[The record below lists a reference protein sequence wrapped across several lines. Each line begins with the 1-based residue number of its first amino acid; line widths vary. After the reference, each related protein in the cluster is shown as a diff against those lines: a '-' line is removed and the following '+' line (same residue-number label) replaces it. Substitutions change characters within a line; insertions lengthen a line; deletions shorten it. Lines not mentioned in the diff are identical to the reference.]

1 LNTYASSQAASSG
14 NGDACAVALADDTSS
29 KMQLSYRLLFERNP
43 LPMWVYDVK
52 TLRMLTVN
60 EAALA
65 KYGYSQQEFVALT
78 MLDLHHEGEAAQ
90 FEAHLGQARNERS
103 THEVWQHRHRNGDL
117 IEVEVVTE
125 ELELDGIQARL
136 MMIKDVSELRR
147 AERVQRRLAR
157 RLSST
162 LESITDAFF
171 TLDRDWRFT
180 YLNAHAQTL
189 LHRHRD
195 ELLGFNIWERFPE
208 AVGSAFQIEYER
220 AMVQNRKVSFE
231 TFYAP
236 WAVWLAVDAY
246 PSMHGLTVY
255 FRDVTE
261 KHVAEQRL
269 QQERET
275 LGAIIDSTTD
285 AIISLDAEGRI
296 SIFNPAAE
304 RIFRRTRSS
313 MLGQSIELLL
323 PERFRSAHI
332 AQRLRFYESG
342 MPSRM
347 MGLGLVKGLRADGQ
361 EIDLE
366 GTISQVTLPQQK
378 LTIVS
383 MRDVTERMA
392 VQAEFQQSR
401 TQLSELTRK
410 LMTQE
415 KTLVKRLAQVLHD
428 QLGQTM
434 AAIRMCHETITTL
447 RKNKALSDVDQRE
460 AHLGSLI
467 DQAIRQVRQV
477 LVDLRPPLLDEHGL
491 AAALDNEMRNRSLS
505 RPEIDI
511 SIDIPP
517 QVELMRWPAEV
528 EYAAFMIGREAVENA
543 LRHSGASGVSIRL
556 AGSAMRLQME
566 VADNGVGIRPGAL
579 PRTGHLGILGMQE
592 RAHAIGAAVS
602 VKSGENGGTQVCL
615 DWKYA
620 P

>member
-1 LNTYASSQAASSG
+1 MDG
-14 NGDACAVALADDTSS
+14 ACAAALSDEPSS
-29 KMQLSYRLLFERNP
+29 KLQLSYRLLFERNP

-52 TLRMLTVN
+52 TLRILTVN
-60 EAALA
+60 EAALV
-65 KYGYSQQEFVALT
+65 KYGYSHDEFFGLT

-90 FEAHLGQARNERS
+90 FEAHLGLAPSERF
-103 THEVWQHRHRNGDL
+103 TREVWQHRHRSGDL
-117 IEVEVVTE
+117 IEVEVITE
-125 ELELDGIQARL
+125 EIELDGVQARL

-147 AERVQRRLAR
+147 AERSQRRLAR

-220 AMVQNRKVSFE
+220 AVVQNRKVSFE

-255 FRDVTE
+255 FHDVTQM
-261 KHVAEQRL
+261 HLAEQRL
-269 QQERET
+269 QEERET
-275 LGAIIDSTTD
+275 LSAVIDSTTD

-296 SIFNPAAE
+296 TVFNPAAE
-304 RIFRRTRSS
+304 RIFRRPRSS
-313 MLGQSIELLL
+313 VLGQSVELLL
-323 PERFRSAHI
+323 PERFRTSHV
-332 AQRLRFYESG
+332 AQRLGFHESG
-342 MPSRM
+342 SSSRM

-366 GTISQVTLPQQK
+366 GTISQVTLAHQN

-383 MRDVTERMA
+383 MRDVTERLA

-401 TQLSELTRK
+401 AQLSELTHK

-434 AAIRMCHETITTL
+434 AAIRMAHETIVTL
-447 RKNKALSDVDQRE
+447 QRNQTPSDIDQRE
-460 AHLGSLI
+460 AHLGTLI

-491 AAALDNEMRNRSLS
+491 AAALDNELRNRSLS

-511 SIDIPP
+511 SVDIPP
-517 QVELMRWPAEV
+517 QVELTRWPPEV
-528 EYAAFMIGREAVENA
+528 EYAAFMIVREAVENA
-543 LRHSGASGVSIRL
+543 LRHSGASCVSVRL
-556 AGSAMRLQME
+556 AGTSKSLQME
-566 VADNGVGIRPGAL
+566 VADNGVGLKSGER

-592 RAHAIGAAVS
+592 RAHAIGATVH
-602 VKSGENGGTQVCL
+602 VKSGANAGTQVYL
-615 DWKYA
+615 DWELE